1 MVPTVMVVVVEM
13 VVGVEVEP
21 PTSASG
27 PEVVSELL
35 TFQLNANKGTKRFK
49 TKS

>member
-1 MVPTVMVVVVEM
+1 MVPTVMVAVVVM
-13 VVGVEVEP
+13 VVGVVVEP

-27 PEVVSELL
+27 PEVVSGLL
-35 TFQLNANKGTKRFK
+35 TFQLNASKGTKRLK

>member
-1 MVPTVMVVVVEM
+1 MMVAVVEM

-27 PEVVSELL
+27 PEVVSGLL
-35 TFQLNANKGTKRFK
+35 TFPLRANKGTKRFK

>member
-1 MVPTVMVVVVEM
+1 MVPTVMVAVVVM
-13 VVGVEVEP
+13 VVGVEAEP

-35 TFQLNANKGTKRFK
+35 TFRLRANKGTKLFK